1 MNIMTIFYEYR
12 NPAKFFELMKI
23 INEAKVKLRWDNKNS
38 IFKIIWDWPQKEDVI
53 NLLPFLKET
62 FLGAKIR
69 LENDIEG
76 EEELSKDNSIKIE
89 LVEKEAL
96 EPAMNIAEKNSEI
109 LPEAMKNDVS
119 EDLTDEVVRDEL
131 TVVENV
137 ELSEKETEKKKTSFE
152 EEATRAKAE
161 TFEEH
166 ISAGDN
172 DVNLERSEETVAHIE
187 DDVKVET
194 AKEAILTSDEK
205 ITCEDAENKVEEKSF
220 TSLDESIQE
229 SSKLTPSMETF
240 ENTSADII
248 EKIESESI
256 GNSND
261 NLINPTHELEILLV
275 SYIEKYNFD
284 EKFKESVDSFC
295 QDNGIKSEAFKIMFA
310 LSKSAPNLDL
320 LYSGTARILKKNVAL
335 IKIDAKKTFEK
346 WLKSV
351 CPEIFDKCP
360 NVNVIDFLNIFRKDE
375 EKF

>member
-1 MNIMTIFYEYR
+1 MNVMTIFYEYR

-23 INEAKVKLRWDNKNS
+23 INESKVRLRWDNKNS

-109 LPEAMKNDVS
+109 LPETMKNDVS

-131 TVVENV
+131 TVVEI
-137 ELSEKETEKKKTSFE
+137 SEKETEEKKTSCE
-152 EEATRAKAE
+152 EETPSAKVE
-161 TFEEH
+161 TFEEP
-166 ISAGDN
+166 ISVCDN
-172 DVNLERSEETVAHIE
+172 DVNLESSEKEVESATYIE

-194 AKEAILTSDEK
+194 TKEAILTSDDK
-205 ITCEDAENKVEEKSF
+205 ITCEDGENKVEEKSF
-220 TSLDESIQE
+220 TSLDKSIQE
-229 SSKLTPSMETF
+229 TSKLTPSMETF
-240 ENTSADII
+240 EETSTDII

-261 NLINPTHELEILLV
+261 NLVDPTHELEVLLV

-284 EKFKESVDSFC
+284 EKFKESVESFC
-295 QDNGIKSEAFKIMFA
+295 KDNGIRSEAFKRMFA

-351 CPEIFDKCP
+351 CPENKCP
-360 NVNVIDFLNIFRKDE
+360 NANFIDFLNIFRKDG